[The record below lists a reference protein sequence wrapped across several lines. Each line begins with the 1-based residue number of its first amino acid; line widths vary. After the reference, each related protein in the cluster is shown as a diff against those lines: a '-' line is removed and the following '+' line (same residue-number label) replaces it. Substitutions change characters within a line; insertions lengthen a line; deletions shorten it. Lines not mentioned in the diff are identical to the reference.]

1 MSFSKVDKMSIPTSS
16 YYPVF
21 LRERTVHALKVELAQ
36 KLRLDPNSIGPI
48 LNSRKT
54 TRTPGAMINVMVTD
68 DMVAS
73 FKSESSYKVS

>member
-1 MSFSKVDKMSIPTSS
+1 M
-16 YYPVF
+16 
-21 LRERTVHALKVELAQ
+21 ELAQ
-36 KLRLDPNSIGPI
+36 KLRLDLNSIGPI

-73 FKSESSYKVS
+73 FKSESSYKVKYKCVLDKKRHAKYLERRVQIKATS

>member
-1 MSFSKVDKMSIPTSS
+1 M
-16 YYPVF
+16 
-21 LRERTVHALKVELAQ
+21 ELAQ

-73 FKSESSYKVS
+73 FKSESSYKVINLLKTALESYFSYFIDFLQRK